1 MTYLDYE
8 LQDNHFS
15 ISEMGIRF
23 TPEHSSAVTSSYL
36 LIRHNVGQKP
46 QITDECLGP
55 GTSYLVYMMGMTSG

>member
-1 MTYLDYE
+1 MTYLDYA
-8 LQDNHFS
+8 LQDNYIS
-15 ISEMGIRF
+15 IYEKGICF

-36 LIRHNVGQKP
+36 LIRHTVGQKP